1 MCIERYGNPR
11 NRHVLTHSFPTR
23 RASELERHAFGRE
36 QVQGRADIDDRL
48 EAEVRDEP
56 GDGEEHEQ
64 ILLRQ
69 QPREGAHDQKCEQAD
84 DDEAED
90 RNHLL
95 AGNRTDEVGMGRSK
109 EPTYELQSLMRTQN
123 PDVYWKKK

>member
-36 QVQGRADIDDRL
+36 QVQGRAEIDDRL

-69 QPREGAHDQKCEQAD
+69 QPREGAHDQKCEQ
-84 DDEAED
+84 D
-90 RNHLL
+90 RKSTRLNSSYSCAL
-95 AGNRTDEVGMGRSK
+95 RMTSF
-109 EPTYELQSLMRTQN
+109 S
-123 PDVYWKKK
+123 